1 MGIMKE
7 EPMNTKGI
15 TLTRHIL
22 LEQRAHPSATG
33 ELSILLDQIGLAAK
47 IIARAVS
54 RAGLVDILGVTGQV
68 NVHGEEVKRLDE
80 YANQTFINVFGHS
93 RLVCTLV
100 SEEMEKP
107 RHLSENCSR
116 SKYTLFFDPLD
127 GSSNIDVNG
136 TIGTI
141 FSIHHRLGG
150 DRHRTEEEWF
160 QLGSD
165 QVAAGY
171 VMYGPSTLLVY
182 TAGNGVHGFTL
193 DPSIGEFLLSHENIR
208 IPSRGKTYS
217 INEANYPVWEPHIR
231 AFVDYLKEK
240 DPATGR
246 PYSSRYVG
254 SLVADFHRTLLH
266 GGIFLYPADARNPR
280 GKLRLLYEAAP
291 LAFVVEQAGGRAIS
305 GRERIME
312 VRPVDLHQ
320 RVPLIIGSPE
330 AVSLAEEFSGGR
342 KKRVRGKREK
352 R

>member
-1 MGIMKE
+1 
-7 EPMNTKGI
+7 MNTKGI

-22 LEQRAHPSATG
+22 LEQRVHPSATG
-33 ELSILLDQIGLAAK
+33 ELSMLLTQIGLVTK
-47 IIARAVS
+47 IITRAVS
-54 RAGLVDILGVTGQV
+54 RAGLVDILGVTGEV

-93 RLVCTLV
+93 GLVCTLV

-107 RHLSENCSR
+107 RHLSENCSHG
-116 SKYTLFFDPLD
+116 KYTLFFDPLD

-141 FSIHHRLGG
+141 FSIHHRLSGAQ
-150 DRHRTEEEWF
+150 HRTDKEWSRV
-160 QLGSD
+160 GSD
-165 QVAAGY
+165 QVVAGY
-171 VMYGPSTLLVY
+171 VIFGPSTVLVY

-217 INEANYPVWEPHIR
+217 VNEGHYPFWQPHTR
-231 AFVDYLKEK
+231 ALVDYLKEK
-240 DPATGR
+240 DPTTGR

-266 GGIFLYPADARNPR
+266 GGIFLYPSDTKNPQ

-291 LAFVVEQAGGRAIS
+291 LAFVVEQAGGRA
-305 GRERIME
+305 GTGHERILDI
-312 VRPVDLHQ
+312 RPVDLHQ
-320 RVPLIIGSPE
+320 RVPLIIGSKE
-330 AVSLAEEFSGGR
+330 DVIMAEEFCGGR
-342 KKRVRGKREK
+342 KKRVREKREK
-352 R
+352 T

>member
-1 MGIMKE
+1 MDA
-7 EPMNTKGI
+7 KGI

-33 ELSILLDQIGLAAK
+33 ELSMVLAQIGLVAK

-54 RAGLVDILGVTGQV
+54 RAGLVDILGVTGDV

-93 RLVCTLV
+93 GLVCTLV

-107 RHLSENCSR
+107 RHLSENCSQG
-116 SKYTLFFDPLD
+116 KYTLFFDPLD

-141 FSIHHRLGG
+141 FSIHHRLRG
-150 DRHRTEEEWF
+150 DPHETNQEW
-160 QLGSD
+160 LRVGSD
-165 QVAAGY
+165 QVVAGY
-171 VMYGPSTLLVY
+171 VIYGPSTVLVY

-217 INEANYPVWEPHIR
+217 INEGHYPVWQAHTR
-231 AFVDYLKEK
+231 AFVDFLKEK
-240 DPATGR
+240 DPAGGR

-266 GGIFLYPADARNPR
+266 GGIFLYPGDTQNPK

-291 LAFVVEQAGGRAIS
+291 LAFIAEQAGGRA
-305 GRERIME
+305 GTGEERILDI
-312 VRPVDLHQ
+312 RPVELHQ
-320 RVPLIIGSPE
+320 KVPLLIGSPE
-330 AVSLAEEFSGGR
+330 EMALAEAFFKGR
-342 KKRVRGKREK
+342 KKRVIERRKQP
-352 R
+352 